1 MQAAAEKIEA
11 AGIFAKAAVAAK
23 AIPNCNVCFV
33 TGEDMQREL
42 GAFLQVMLE
51 KAPQS
56 IGGKLPAEDFYCVL
70 K

>member
-1 MQAAAEKIEA
+1 MIQD

-33 TGEDMQREL
+33 SRRGDA
-42 GAFLQVMLE
+42 GAAHGVSHRAE
-51 KAPQS
+51 HRR
-56 IGGKLPAEDFYCVL
+56 PAEHRRQRAGDDFYCVL